1 MFIVSVF
8 ECLRTAALWS
18 SITRVPETCRCAL
31 CCSPCGDFRDSKK
44 SLLTQVISIFQELF
58 FPFLQVYRVMS
69 FSFFKLFTL
78 SMSLKREPH
87 WMCVQVFTSPPDT
100 VLTYLNASYHADVFL
115 AFYCGGRERLMAL
128 P

>member
-1 MFIVSVF
+1 MFQ
-8 ECLRTAALWS
+8 CLRTAVLWS
-18 SITRVPETCRCAL
+18 SITSTPETYHCTLR
-31 CCSPCGDFRDSKK
+31 CSPCGDYRDSKK
-44 SLLTQVISIFQELF
+44 SLLIQVISVFQELF
-58 FPFLQVYRVMS
+58 FPFLKVYRFMS

-100 VLTYLNASYHADVFL
+100 ALTSLNASYYTDVFL
-115 AFYCGGRERLMAL
+115 AFHCVGRERLMAL